1 MLERWRRPAVV
12 VACLIL
18 LTFFDMPPA
27 AGQSQ
32 PGRGG
37 KRSTQVK
44 RPSAPA
50 RLPCGTLLDF
60 FVRLDR
66 LSFSPGEIDQRSTA
80 NLRRALGA
88 FQAANDLPVT
98 GKPDCE
104 TWKQLQ
110 NASTAAV
117 VDYEITA
124 DDLKGPFT
132 KEIPQRLEDQ
142 GALPALEYRSPLERL
157 SEKFHAAP
165 ALFRQMNP
173 GAGFNAGERIKVPA
187 VTPFDASAK
196 PAPEAAGDITITVS
210 KEKSSLQAATGDG
223 KVVFF
228 APVSSGSEH
237 DPLPIGEWTV
247 TEIAWRPIF
256 HYNPD
261 LFWDADPRDT
271 STAIKPGPNNPV
283 GVVWIGINVEH
294 YGLHGSPDPSRVGE
308 TESHGC
314 IRLTNWDAAHL
325 ASLVKRGTRL
335 VFQ

>member
-1 MLERWRRPAVV
+1 MVEKCRRPAVV

-18 LTFFDMPPA
+18 LTFFDMPSA
-27 AGQSQ
+27 AGQARQ
-32 PGRGG
+32 PGPA
-37 KRSTQVK
+37 KRSNQAK
-44 RPSAPA
+44 RPAAPA

-60 FVRLDR
+60 FVRLDK

-88 FQAANDLPVT
+88 FQAANNLSVT
-98 GKPDCE
+98 SQPDCN
-104 TWKQLQ
+104 TWKRLQ
-110 NASTAAV
+110 DASIAAAA
-117 VDYEITA
+117 DYDITA
-124 DDLKGPFT
+124 DDVKGPFT

-165 ALFRQMNP
+165 RLLRQMNP
-173 GAGFNAGERIKVPA
+173 AAKFDAGERIKVPA

-196 PAPEAAGDITITVS
+196 PAPDARGDITITVS
-210 KEKSSLQAATGDG
+210 KEESSLRATTADG
-223 KVVFF
+223 TLVFF

-237 DPLPIGEWTV
+237 DPLPLGQWTV
-247 TEIAWRPIF
+247 TEVAWRPAF

-261 LFWDADPRDT
+261 LFWDADPRDA

-294 YGLHGSPDPSRVGE
+294 YGLHGSPDPSRVGQ

-314 IRLTNWDAAHL
+314 IRLTNWDAARV
-325 ASLVKRGTRL
+325 ASFVKRGTRL